1 MRTPAISVLL
11 IWLILTSFALGA
23 EPMSSREAFARHLLI
38 SHPAPQPPLQLRLR
52 KQHFQGDGMF
62 ELAFDFESGRVRDV
76 RVLQS
81 TGNSLL
87 DRNTVI
93 TLKGWHAQPRTIHLM
108 RLPITFIL

>member
-1 MRTPAISVLL
+1 
-11 IWLILTSFALGA
+11 
-23 EPMSSREAFARHLLI
+23 
-38 SHPAPQPPLQLRLR
+38 
-52 KQHFQGDGMF
+52 MF
-62 ELAFDFESGRVRDV
+62 ELGFDFESGRVRDV

-93 TLKGWHAQPRTIHLM
+93 TLKGWRAQPRTIHLM